1 MIHLMFQ
8 FFCFIFI
15 SKYVEHLS
23 WIEYPKLEP
32 VAFSP
37 TVSLALSESSS
48 QALSLALALASA
60 PPLLLPPL
68 LLPTLPPLLS
78 KPMNE
83 STLLLVVP
91 SIEIPSRK
99 AVSIETR
106 SMKAGQ
112 FEGLS
117 RKALK
122 QSKIIDFDQEGVWD
136 YGAVVP

>member
-1 MIHLMFQ
+1 M
-8 FFCFIFI
+8 
-15 SKYVEHLS
+15 
-23 WIEYPKLEP
+23 
-32 VAFSP
+32 A
-37 TVSLALSESSS
+37 
-48 QALSLALALASA
+48 LALALASA
-60 PPLLLPPL
+60 PPLLLPSL

-78 KPMNE
+78 KPLNE

-112 FEGLS
+112 FEVLS